1 MPVGLGGLIAQGL
14 GGDLNAQLAQALAGQ
29 QPNPQPGAGGAP
41 SPSAAPGG
49 SSAGP
54 GASQQ
59 GQPIPPAQVY
69 GPDPA
74 NASTIQLLLKVHQQD
89 ALSSDLNN
97 RIAGISAS
105 FGTGQQQHDKM
116 AALQQLGG
124 IQDDRLGALGEIQKL
139 QAGQQQLDQHNRF
152 IAGADV
158 MGQQLL
164 GLKPGQGAWLAQS
177 GQLPEIMQSHFRAME
192 PTEAIKNYDQ
202 ARAEMQKLGMSNAE
216 INQQMPP
223 QMLLL
228 GPNPDIGQRQYM
240 QESITAAQAGK
251 QMPDYPTWQAQHA
264 AAGSAMTTQA
274 KDVQEFKDTAT
285 QDYTNVKS
293 KLDANRQVVDQLLAN
308 PDATMK
314 ALKYP
319 EFLTTGKIGA
329 ISPVD
334 QAVKDQAIAINK
346 LRAGLTGESLS
357 NVKNV
362 RNQREFQTLGQ
373 AATAGLNAA
382 NSPEGLQSALQDIK
396 NKFLD
401 AQATA
406 EMTVGHKL
414 TGDLVGHGNRDLLN
428 PSSPYYNGATEEAGG
443 GKPLNEEDRAQAQAL
458 IKQDGRDAV
467 IRHLKD
473 NGYDT
478 TGL

>member
-1 MPVGLGGLIAQGL
+1 MPVGLGGLLAQGL

-41 SPSAAPGG
+41 AAPGG
-49 SSAGP
+49 PSAGP
-54 GASQQ
+54 QQ
-59 GQPIPPAQVY
+59 GPSIPPAQVY

-285 QDYTNVKS
+285 QDYTSVKS
-293 KLDANRQVVDQLLAN
+293 KLDLNRQVVDQLLSN
-308 PDATMK
+308 KDATMQ
-314 ALKYP
+314 ALKLP
-319 EFLTTGKIGA
+319 DFLTTSKAASWLPVDPEVKKQALA
-329 ISPVD
+329 IS
-334 QAVKDQAIAINK
+334 QLK
-346 LRAGLTGESLS
+346 AGLTGESLS

-373 AATAGLNAA
+373 AATAGLNP
-382 NSPEGLQSALQDIK
+382 NNTSQGLEDALKDIK

-414 TGDLVGHGNRDLLN
+414 TGELVGHGNRDLLN
-428 PSSPYYNGATEEAGG
+428 PNSPYYNGATEEAGG
-443 GKPLNEEDRAQAQAL
+443 GEPLTDDERKQAQSMIA
-458 IKQDGRDAV
+458 QYGRDSV
-467 IRHLKD
+467 IQHLKAK
-473 NGYDT
+473 NKDT

>member
-1 MPVGLGGLIAQGL
+1 
-14 GGDLNAQLAQALAGQ
+14 
-29 QPNPQPGAGGAP
+29 
-41 SPSAAPGG
+41 
-49 SSAGP
+49 
-54 GASQQ
+54 
-59 GQPIPPAQVY
+59 
-69 GPDPA
+69 
-74 NASTIQLLLKVHQQD
+74 LKVHQQD

-177 GQLPEIMQSHFRAME
+177 GQLPEIMQSHFRSME

-240 QESITAAQAGK
+240 QESMAAAQAGK
-251 QMPDYPTWQAQHA
+251 PMPDYPTWQAQHA

-285 QDYTNVKS
+285 QDYTGVKS
-293 KLDANRQVVDQLLAN
+293 KLDLDRQVVDQLLSN
-308 PDATMK
+308 KDATME
-314 ALKYP
+314 ALKLP
-319 EFLTTGKIGA
+319 DFLTTSKAASWLPVDPVVKQQALA
-329 ISPVD
+329 IS
-334 QAVKDQAIAINK
+334 QLK
-346 LRAGLTGESLS
+346 AGLTGESLS

-373 AATAGLNAA
+373 AATAGLNP
-382 NSPEGLQSALQDIK
+382 NNTPKGLEDALNDIK

-414 TGDLVGHGNRDLLN
+414 TGELVGHGNRDLLN

-443 GKPLNEEDRAQAQAL
+443 GEPLTDDERKQAQSMIA
-458 IKQDGRDAV
+458 QYGRDSV
-467 IRHLKD
+467 IQHLKSK
-473 NGYDT
+473 NKDT